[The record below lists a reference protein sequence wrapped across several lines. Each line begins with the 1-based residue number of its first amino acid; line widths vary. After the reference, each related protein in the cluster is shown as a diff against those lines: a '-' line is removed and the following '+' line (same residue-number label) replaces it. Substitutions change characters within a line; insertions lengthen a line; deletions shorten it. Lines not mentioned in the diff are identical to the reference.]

1 MPKDQPYCLWIIPED
16 DAYAIT
22 NGYIARLSA
31 EYNFPR
37 FEPHVTVLCGI
48 HSPDKSKMRALAES
62 ISPFRI
68 RLSSQPAYLDEYF
81 RCLFLEAQET
91 PGLMETF
98 SKARDAF
105 GYEGDPYYPHLSLA
119 YGDFPI
125 HTKREM
131 IWKLGEI
138 SEIEFEARHL
148 SLVHASGEMPISSW
162 RVVERFYFKKIL

>member
-1 MPKDQPYCLWIIPED
+1 MPEDHTYCLWIIPED

-22 NGYIARLSA
+22 NGYIAKLSA
-31 EYNFPR
+31 DYKFPR

-48 HSPDKSKMRALAES
+48 RSPDNSKIRTLAES

-68 RLSSQPAYLDEYF
+68 RLTSQPVYLDEYF

-91 PGLMETF
+91 PGLMDTF
-98 SKARDAF
+98 SKVSEAF
-105 GYEGDPYYPHLSLA
+105 GYDGEPFYPHLSLA

-125 HTKREM
+125 NTKREM
-131 IWKLGEI
+131 IRKLGEI

-162 RVVERFYFKKIL
+162 KVIEWFSLGR